1 MNSNYSSYKD
11 LRETI
16 ECVILNVGDIVVDNL
31 GGHIGI
37 LINRCHHI
45 DMIEDDVYV
54 WEVKWINNIV
64 KEQYEENPMGT
75 LLEEEGLK
83 LSIAVGTY
91 DWHSITGETF
101 EL

>member
-1 MNSNYSSYKD
+1 M
-11 LRETI
+11 
-16 ECVILNVGDIVVDNL
+16 
-31 GGHIGI
+31 
-37 LINRCHHI
+37 
-45 DMIEDDVYV
+45 
-54 WEVKWINNIV
+54 

>member
-1 MNSNYSSYKD
+1 MNSDYSSYKD
-11 LRETI
+11 LRESI
-16 ECVILNVGDIVVDNL
+16 ECVILNIGDIVVDNL

-37 LINRCHHI
+37 LVKRCHHI

-54 WEVKWINNIV
+54 WEVKWINNV
-64 KEQYEENPMGT
+64 VREQYAENPMGS

-83 LSIAVGTY
+83 LSIVVGTY
-91 DWHSITGETF
+91 EWHSIDGGTF